1 VGGKSEI
8 KGGKEMNVKRLIAMS
23 TSIGVFVFMLA
34 MPVFAQHGGGGG
46 GHMGGAGGM
55 GHGAAGMG
63 TTHGKNS
70 MSGPAGMARTSGKS
84 MSDLLSKNTKLSGK
98 LEGMLGLSGP
108 NALTELQAAG
118 AGFKNLGQFVAAV
131 HVSHNL
137 GIPFDQFRN
146 TIITGDKQTMSLGAA
161 IHKLKPDAEAKNES
175 KKATT
180 EANDDL
186 KESSEQG

>member
-1 VGGKSEI
+1 
-8 KGGKEMNVKRLIAMS
+8 MNVKRLIAMS
-23 TSIGVFVFMLA
+23 TSISVFVFMLVV
-34 MPVFAQHGGGGG
+34 PVFAQHGGGGG
-46 GHMGGAGGM
+46 HAGGASGM
-55 GHGAAGMG
+55 GHGGAGMGHGEAG

-70 MSGPAGMARTSGKS
+70 MSGPAGMARASGKS

-98 LEGMLGLSGP
+98 LESMLGLSGP
-108 NALTELQAAG
+108 NALTELQGIAAG
-118 AGFKNLGQFVAAV
+118 FRNLGQFVAAV

-137 GIPFDQFRN
+137 GIPFDQLRSTMIN
-146 TIITGDKQTMSLGAA
+146 GDKQTTTLGAA

-175 KKATT
+175 KKATK

>member
-1 VGGKSEI
+1 
-8 KGGKEMNVKRLIAMS
+8 MNVKRLIAMS
-23 TSIGVFVFMLA
+23 TSMGVFVFMLA

-46 GHMGGAGGM
+46 HAGGAGGV
-55 GHGAAGMG
+55 GHGAAGTHGEGG

-70 MSGPAGMARTSGKS
+70 TSGPAGMARTSGKS
-84 MSDLLSKNTKLSGK
+84 MTDLLSQNTKLSGK
-98 LEGMLGLSGP
+98 LESMLGLTGP
-108 NALTELQAAG
+108 NALTELQGDA

-131 HVSHNL
+131 HVSKNL
-137 GIPFDQFRN
+137 GIPFDQFRS
-146 TIITGDKQTMSLGAA
+146 TMITGDKQTTTLGAA

-175 KKATT
+175 KKATK